1 MLLWV
6 LFAALQQPGMER
18 ALEDLKAGRFAEAA
32 QAFERIATAQP
43 ASADAQ
49 FYLGIAQ
56 YQVGRPDR
64 AIPPLTRATELNPKR
79 AAAWKALGLA
89 HAAAGNLPAAEEP
102 FRKACDAD
110 PRNELACYYL
120 GRNLQAQNR
129 FAPAVRAFR
138 RALEH
143 ERDTNKWLVHRGH
156 ALALEANGAAEEA
169 EREFRKAVERLP
181 GRVRAEEDPRI
192 DYGVFLFRQGRA
204 EAALQPLEAAAG
216 AHPGSAQS
224 RFQLARVLAQLSRLE
239 PAAQHL
245 EAAVAADPKHYA
257 AHLLLGQVYVRL
269 GRRQAAEPHL
279 RIGSEGATAA
289 ELK

>member
-1 MLLWV
+1 MLFL
-6 LFAALQQPGMER
+6 LFAALQMER

-32 QAFERIATAQP
+32 QALERIAASEP
-43 ASADAQ
+43 ASADAH

-56 YQVGRPDR
+56 YQAGRPQR
-64 AIPPLTRATELNPKR
+64 AIPPLTRATKLSPRR

-89 HAAAGNLPAAEEP
+89 HAAAGDLPAAEEP
-102 FRKACDAD
+102 FRKACDID

-129 FAPAVRAFR
+129 FEPAVSAFR
-138 RALEH
+138 RALDH
-143 ERDTNKWLVHRGH
+143 ERDANRWLVRRGL
-156 ALALEANGAAEEA
+156 ALALEAQGSIDEA
-169 EREFRKAVERLP
+169 EREYRQSVEHLP
-181 GRVRAEEDPRI
+181 PDADPDPRI

-204 EAALQPLEAAAG
+204 EAAIGPLEAAA
-216 AHPGSAQS
+216 AARPSSAQA
-224 RFQLARVLAQLSRLE
+224 RFQLARVLSQLNRLDA
-239 PAAQHL
+239 AAQHL

-269 GRRQAAEPHL
+269 GNKDKAAPHL
-279 RIGSEGATAA
+279 RIGSEGAAAA